1 MESYEQCGQG
11 QSYCSLCTLYTIA
24 RLFFVTRLIIN
35 KINKVQW
42 VDFKLEND
50 LVSLHSLKTMGL
62 SPFGA
67 SASLFLRNGE
77 LLGHFPIH
85 ISLTITITHLYIT
98 YHYYYTLVSLTI
110 TITHLYI
117 TYHYYYTLISLT
129 ITITHLYHSPLIT
142 HGSIY
147 IYRCSDLFSKLV
159 CVHLFWQQRIISSY
173 LNRLLKMRSG

>member
-11 QSYCSLCTLYTIA
+11 QSYCSLCTLYTIH

-50 LVSLHSLKTMGL
+50 LVSLHSLKKMGL
-62 SPFGA
+62 GSIIFKEWRVTWTF
-67 SASLFLRNGE
+67 SY
-77 LLGHFPIH
+77 
-85 ISLTITITHLYIT
+85 TYIT
-98 YHYYYTLVSLTI
+98 YHYYYTLI
-110 TITHLYI
+110 YHLPLLLH
-117 TYHYYYTLISLT
+117 TYISLT

-159 CVHLFWQQRIISSY
+159 CVQLFWQQRIISSY